1 MVVPIFPLPDVTFFP
16 HTLLPL
22 HVFEARYRAMV
33 MDALERDR
41 RLAIVRLRPGYEAAY
56 AGKPAVH
63 PVAGVGEIVSFE
75 RLATGRYNILV
86 RGDARVRIESE
97 VPSDTLYRI
106 ARARR
111 LDDVESPGDAAHAL
125 ARDVQDALTRIRTA
139 CATLLTALDRPAD
152 LLDTALAEGQPAGA
166 IADRVAAAVLP
177 DADLRQELLET
188 LEVGAR
194 VTRVAGALEALVKEL
209 KGGRE

>member
-1 MVVPIFPLPDVTFFP
+1 MAGPVVIVPIFPLPEVTFFP

-63 PVAGVGEIVSFE
+63 AVAGVGEIISFE

-86 RGDARVRIESE
+86 RGEARVRIESE

-111 LDDVESPGDAAHAL
+111 LDDVEGTADVSGAL
-125 ARDVQDALTRIRTA
+125 ARIRVS

-188 LEVGAR
+188 VEVGAR